1 MGLKNVHVNQESH
14 PFLMYGATNHS
25 ADRVAFLK
33 IGPGRSYAKM
43 HFFAFFLHALPLSLV
58 GTTA

>member
-25 ADRVAFLK
+25 ADRVAFFFKSDLADLMLK
-33 IGPGRSYAKM
+33 FI
-43 HFFAFFLHALPLSLV
+43 FFAFFFFA
-58 GTTA
+58 